1 MIDELIIGT
10 TEFFKGDARRIQH
23 FMKVYGYASLIGRM
37 EGLDEDTMR
46 VLEAAAVVHDT
57 GIKKAEEL
65 FGYNNGKLQEEYG
78 PESAGML
85 MEAAGYTKSDIER
98 ACYLVG
104 HHHTYSNMDGIDY
117 HILVEA
123 DFLVN
128 LYEDGAARENVKQA
142 YDRIFATDSGKKL
155 CKAIYGLD

>member
-10 TEFFKGDARRIQH
+10 IEFFRGDARRIQH

-128 LYEDGAARENVKQA
+128 LYEDGAAMENVKQA
-142 YDRIFATDSGKKL
+142 YDRIFATASGKKL
-155 CKAIYGLD
+155 CRAIYGLD